1 VWKHLYVSD
10 RFGTLQK
17 QKYFRPKFVPKLSKK
32 NYHCSSMT
40 VSHRFRTELVKKL
53 ILSEIRLKH
62 VDGFGTKHWNLFM
75 WLYKAWL
82 FLYTL
87 PFSFRAHSFSPSLL
101 YFHFLSLT
109 HSKYENGDSL
119 FFAPSNKQELGFC
132 FLKPIVL
139 LFEGRGIFRNLLFLS
154 STLLVLLQLG
164 FSLFNRYRKNPQ
176 ISTPHFWIFQV
187 QNACIVKTPKSQFF
201 CHEKAHIFRF

>member
-1 VWKHLYVSD
+1 
-10 RFGTLQK
+10 
-17 QKYFRPKFVPKLSKK
+17 
-32 NYHCSSMT
+32 
-40 VSHRFRTELVKKL
+40 
-53 ILSEIRLKH
+53 
-62 VDGFGTKHWNLFM
+62 M

-87 PFSFRAHSFSPSLL
+87 PFLFRAHYFSPSLL
-101 YFHFLSLT
+101 YFHFVSLT
-109 HSKYENGDSL
+109 HSKYENGGSL

-164 FSLFNRYRKNPQ
+164 FSLFNR
-176 ISTPHFWIFQV
+176 IFQRLKK
-187 QNACIVKTPKSQFF
+187 IQF
-201 CHEKAHIFRF
+201 HRLLQSLI